1 MEILKSNVN
10 FKEGSGIK
18 ALTVQQSQ
26 NSEQQLE
33 YHCGADD
40 IEGIELDELIFNEK
54 HVIYAECS
62 QSLKGIINSLTGEM
76 HKPCIHKGIFA
87 TSKKDISKHYL
98 ICIK

>member
-18 ALTVQQSQ
+18 TLYIHQ

-33 YHCGADD
+33 YGCGADD
-40 IEGIELDELIFNEK
+40 VEGIELDELTFDEK
-54 HVIYAECS
+54 QVIYAECS
-62 QSLKGIINSLTGEM
+62 QSLRGVRNFLTGEM
-76 HKPCIHKGIFA
+76 HKRCFHKGIFA
-87 TSKKDISKHYL
+87 TSKKDINKHYL